1 MLHPP
6 GPPAPHTAQRPRAG
20 GAGGSVD
27 PVDPTDSPASLARAA
42 APPASTT
49 HNTKRV
55 NTKQYNTIRII
66 HYTAQSR
73 SYCAT
78 LVGANSTG
86 QRGGG
91 RRRELRGKLL
101 GMGPAAYVTAHGKAK
116 PEHEKRNKP
125 ARRGGFHARQSA
137 STQRYPTS
145 APPPSRPRARAPPDP
160 IHAPPRT
167 RSPPDAP
174 SPRRR
179 HPNSSFQTTKMADDE
194 VAALVVDNGS
204 GMSMSHVQVAGFGNL
219 AHTEGCRPSEPSS
232 CSL

>member
-1 MLHPP
+1 MGVCVLPQVDKRP
-6 GPPAPHTAQRPRAG
+6 YPRA
-20 GAGGSVD
+20 
-27 PVDPTDSPASLARAA
+27 RE
-42 APPASTT
+42 
-49 HNTKRV
+49 
-55 NTKQYNTIRII
+55 
-66 HYTAQSR
+66 
-73 SYCAT
+73 
-78 LVGANSTG
+78 
-86 QRGGG
+86 RGGG
-91 RRRELRGKLL
+91 GGGVACVCVCVRGRETLRQSPDGRVGRWDTVAALRVGWLGRTALVKEGGGRGRELRGKLL

-116 PEHEKRNKP
+116 PEHEKRNNP